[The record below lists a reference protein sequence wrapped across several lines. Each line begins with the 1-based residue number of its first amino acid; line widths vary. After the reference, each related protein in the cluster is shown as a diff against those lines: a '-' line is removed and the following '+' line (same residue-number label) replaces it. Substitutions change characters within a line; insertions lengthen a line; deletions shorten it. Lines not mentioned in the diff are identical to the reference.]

1 MDTREY
7 ESRDQ
12 IVRTKILCGLAK
24 SHLKPKT
31 PYKSRQKAQ
40 RSARSIRMR
49 SSRSRD
55 NWRRTS
61 KRCVLKTS
69 RRNARL
75 SSSPSVR
82 MRLGSLLH
90 QPRGLSAG
98 SSDAVDASWA
108 PKASNEVPVP
118 VRSTGSN
125 TCGAS
130 TKTTSYSWKIVRWPG
145 REPPSRDNCVCD
157 PPSSRSL
164 PKPFL
169 SAAI

>member
-1 MDTREY
+1 MRTRY
-7 ESRDQ
+7 F
-12 IVRTKILCGLAK
+12 VGLRNLT
-24 SHLKPKT
+24 HLKPKT
-31 PYKSRQKAQ
+31 PYKTMTKAQ

-61 KRCVLKTS
+61 KRCVLKIS

-82 MRLGSLLH
+82 MRLASLLH

-108 PKASNEVPVP
+108 PKASNEVPP
-118 VRSTGSN
+118 TRSTGSN

-130 TKTTSYSWKIVRWPG
+130 TKTTSYSWKIVRW
-145 REPPSRDNCVCD
+145 REPPSRDDCVCD